1 MRKPINSD
9 KDRSRSIDEESKS
22 KEITVK
28 TVLAGIRQLSK
39 GDYSVRISATGTS
52 EEKELAE
59 NFNLLAEE
67 LENTDILRSDFINNF
82 SHEFK
87 TPIVSMKG
95 LVELL
100 KKENLKPEKR
110 NAYLKIIEEELD
122 RLSNMATNILN
133 LSKIENQKILT
144 DITEFNVSE
153 QIRTCVLLLEKKWEK
168 KKLDLSLD
176 FGEFYYRGNE
186 DLLKQVWINLLDN
199 AIKFSFEHGS
209 VKVDMEKTDGRLIVN
224 VSDTGETIP
233 EKEIERVFDKFYQKD
248 KSALSAGNGIGLS
261 IVSHI
266 IALHKGN
273 ITVKSQNGITTFS
286 VTLDAGL

>member
-9 KDRSRSIDEESKS
+9 KDRSRSIDEEGKD
-22 KEITVK
+22 ITVK

-209 VKVDMEKTDGRLIVN
+209 VKVDMAKTDGRLIVN

-266 IALHKGN
+266 IALHKGS